1 MKKWWNRRSLSGKLT
16 LLTVCMM
23 LTVWLAAGGIM
34 VHSTATEIYENI
46 FYVADSKAELYRG
59 LAANGSVVYYTEDTA
74 EEMLDYLY
82 KVYGDK
88 SLPSH
93 SENEHSLHMQIGPS
107 SKIDDR
113 YVASCAVDFY
123 PENNEKAVRAYQ
135 SHLVLSLHNED
146 RRFAREIV
154 LDGADYETAQ
164 TIFDTKSTHEGRQIT
179 AIGRDEGIFFYP
191 DTITIDNVTYEIGIG
206 NGETDTADGYA
217 FQEPFRYTKP
227 YQLDRL
233 FYDVITAGNSL
244 IDPDSSTRFPP
255 SPKNLLFAE
264 VITTAWGEV
273 YGVNIR
279 IFVHLAAEPLK
290 TAFFEH
296 IIDLVQLAVLCAALG
311 LVFFCVVRR
320 LIVRPI
326 RETADAAQAMTA
338 EKLYGFP
345 YDSTRGDEIGQLNS
359 ALHDMSYRLRGQW
372 EAERNLERQRQEFL
386 AAASHDLKTPLA
398 LIGGSAEAIAQ
409 EIDPD
414 ENARYLATIEREC
427 ARMNS
432 MIAQMLDA
440 SRTSQMKYLE
450 KTAPFE
456 LPVLLDGLLLDR
468 AVLFGA
474 RPVTKHIPPALSYC
488 GDRAALGRAIGA
500 ILDNAAQYSEEHA
513 KITVT
518 LTDLLPGFRLT
529 IENEGAPIPAGD
541 LPHLFELFYRA
552 DHARDRKGSG
562 IGLAVAARIFDLH
575 GLKYRAENT
584 ENGVKFTVS
593 TD

>member
-23 LTVWLAAGGIM
+23 LAVWLAAGGVMI
-34 VHSTATEIYENI
+34 HSTATEIYENI
-46 FYVADSKAELYRG
+46 FYVADSKAELCRG
-59 LAANGSVVYYTEDTA
+59 LAANGSVVYYTDETA
-74 EEMLDYLY
+74 DEMLAYLNE
-82 KVYGDK
+82 KYGDTE
-88 SLPSH
+88 LPTRT
-93 SENEHSLHMQIGPS
+93 ENENNLHSQLDSG

-113 YVASCAVDFY
+113 YAFSCAVDFY
-123 PENNEKAVRAYQ
+123 PENNEEAVRAYQ

-164 TIFDTKSTHEGRQIT
+164 AIFDTEPTREGRQISAT
-179 AIGRDEGIFFYP
+179 GRDEGIFFYP
-191 DTITIDNVTYEIGIG
+191 DTITIDDVTYEIGMG
-206 NGETDTADGYA
+206 DGGTDTADGYA
-217 FQEPFRYTKP
+217 FQKPFRYTKP

-255 SPKNLLFAE
+255 SPENLLFAE

-273 YGVNIR
+273 YGMDIR

-296 IIDLVQLAVLCAALG
+296 IIDLVQLAVLCAVLG

-427 ARMNS
+427 ARMNG

-440 SRTSQMKYLE
+440 SRTSQMRYLE
-450 KTAPFE
+450 KTEPFE
-456 LPVLLDGLLLDR
+456 LPVLLEGLLLDR

-500 ILDNAAQYSEEHA
+500 ILDNAAQYSAPDA

-518 LTDLLPGFRLT
+518 LTDLYPGFRLT

-562 IGLAVAARIFDLH
+562 IGLAV
-575 GLKYRAENT
+575 
-584 ENGVKFTVS
+584 
-593 TD
+593 

>member
-1 MKKWWNRRSLSGKLT
+1 HQQLDSG
-16 LLTVCMM
+16 
-23 LTVWLAAGGIM
+23 I
-34 VHSTATEIYENI
+34 
-46 FYVADSKAELYRG
+46 
-59 LAANGSVVYYTEDTA
+59 
-74 EEMLDYLY
+74 
-82 KVYGDK
+82 
-88 SLPSH
+88 
-93 SENEHSLHMQIGPS
+93 
-107 SKIDDR
+107 KIDER
-113 YVASCAVDFY
+113 YAFSCAVDFY
-123 PENNEKAVRAYQ
+123 PGNSENAVRAYQ
-135 SHLVLSLHNED
+135 SHLTLTLQNED
-146 RRFAREIV
+146 PQLYSQIL

-164 TIFDTKSTHEGRQIT
+164 AIFDTEPTRKGRKVT
-179 AIGRDEGIFFYP
+179 ATGRDDGFYFYP
-191 DTITIDNVTYEIGIG
+191 DTLTIDSMTYEIGMG
-206 NGETDTADGYA
+206 GGGTDVVNGYA
-217 FQEPFRYTKP
+217 FEKPFRSTLP

-233 FYDVITAGNSL
+233 YYDTILACEYPIKPNQGM
-244 IDPDSSTRFPP
+244 RFPP
-255 SPKNLLFAE
+255 SLKHLTFAE
-264 VITTAWGEV
+264 STATAWGEV

-296 IIDLVQLAVLCAALG
+296 IIDLVQLAVLCAVLG
-311 LVFFCVVRR
+311 LAFFCVVRR

-326 RETADAAQAMTA
+326 RETADAAQAMSA

-345 YDSTRGDEIGQLNS
+345 YDSERGDEIGQLNS

-372 EAERNLERQRQEFL
+372 EAERELERQRQEFL

-427 ARMNS
+427 ARMNG

-456 LPVLLDGLLLDR
+456 LPVLVERLLLDR

-474 RPVTKHIPPALSYC
+474 RPIEKHTPSSLSYC

-500 ILDNAAQYSEEHA
+500 ILDNSAQYSA
-513 KITVT
+513 ADARVTVT
-518 LTDLLPGFRLT
+518 LTDLQPGFRLT
-529 IENEGAPIPAGD
+529 VENEGAPIPERD

-562 IGLAVAARIFDLH
+562 IGLAVAARIFELH
-575 GLKYRAENT
+575 GLKYHAENVP
-584 ENGVKFTVS
+584 NGVRFTIE
-593 TD
+593 TPL